1 MSSHIE
7 ELIENIFAKEDIN
20 IQRTISKYIGL
31 LFKWHETNNIVSS
44 SSIDYVIKREIYDSY
59 QFSSVLSGNSFSD
72 IGTGGGIPGLII
84 AILKPK
90 MRVDLIDRKTTFI
103 NFLSLVKAEL
113 NLENV
118 TVIKKDV
125 LMPGVFFD
133 TDTVVMKNFSN
144 KKISKMK
151 FEEKFS
157 FMMNIIKN
165 NGKASKAYMLTGS
178 PVLELSKEC
187 VSKFSLSTTKISS
200 PFFSTSRYIAE
211 VRFEDTVNS

>member
-1 MSSHIE
+1 MSSNIE

-20 IQRTISKYIGL
+20 IQSTISKYIGL

-59 QFSSVLSGNSFSD
+59 QFNNVLSGNSFSD

-84 AILKPK
+84 AILKPNI
-90 MRVDLIDRKTTFI
+90 RVDLIDRKTTFI

-125 LMPGVFFD
+125 LRHGVFFD

-165 NGKASKAYMLTGS
+165 NGIASKAYMLTGS

-200 PFFSTSRYIAE
+200 PFFTTSRYIAE